1 MEFVQLTDTE
11 FTNYTSTSPVSSIF
25 QTLAWATLKANWQA
39 YTVGVKK
46 DGEIVAACL
55 ILCRSL
61 PLGFKFA
68 YAPRG
73 PLLDVN
79 NKELFQFFM
88 TKCKQF
94 LRSKHVVLAK
104 FDPNIVI
111 AEIPFEEKEKVAT
124 IKNDELIKQ
133 FKQAGLVH
141 QGYTL
146 AIKESIQPRIQLSFP
161 VHTVIEEQI
170 PTKTMKKVRAS
181 YNKNVIIKEEHDAK
195 SLVAM
200 VQCTEQRHHIKLRN
214 ETYFNTILDAFKDDA
229 CVLAGY
235 HEGQLI
241 SACLLVKC
249 NTTTEILYSG
259 YDDNYK
265 QFNSTYPLRYES
277 IQWAKQHGCKEFSF
291 GGVEGTLDDGLT
303 MFKSSFRPLIHVFV
317 GEFDCLPLPIIS
329 KVVSLCFPYLKKYVI

>member
-1 MEFVQLTDTE
+1 MEFVQLTETE
-11 FTNYTSTSPVSSIF
+11 FTNYTTTSPVSSIF
-25 QTLAWATLKANWQA
+25 QTSSWAKLKSNWQA
-39 YTVGVKK
+39 YTVGVKS
-46 DGEIVAACL
+46 DGQVVAACL

-61 PLGFKFA
+61 PMGFKFA

-73 PLLDVN
+73 PLLDHN

-88 TKCKQF
+88 SKCKQF
-94 LRSKHVVLAK
+94 LRMQKVVLAK

-111 AEIPFEEKEKVAT
+111 EELPFEEKEKVAT
-124 IKNDELIKQ
+124 IKNDELIQQ
-133 FKQAGLVH
+133 FKQAGLIH

-161 VHTVIEEQI
+161 LRGSIEEQI

-181 YNKNVIIKEEHDAK
+181 MNKNVTIIEEHDAK

-200 VQCTEQRHHIKLRN
+200 VQCTEKRHHIKLRN
-214 ETYFNTILDAFKDDA
+214 ETYFRTILDAFKEDA

-249 NTTTEILYSG
+249 NNTTEILYSG

-265 QFNSTYPLRYES
+265 QFNSTYHLRYES
-277 IQWAKQHGCKEFSF
+277 IQWAKKHGCKEFSF
-291 GGVEGTLDDGLT
+291 GGVEGSLDDGLT
-303 MFKSSFRPLIHVFV
+303 MFKSSFRPLIHIFV

-329 KVVSLCFPYLKKYVI
+329 KVVQLGFPYLKKYVI